1 MKKIVYF
8 LLFALCLPIGLMAQS
23 VDDDLYFIPS
33 KDKQEKKETPV
44 KKETK
49 KQVTNIY
56 TSPGTTVVV
65 QDRKGRTRDVDEYNR
80 RYDARDNEF
89 VMDNDTLYIKEKSNP
104 DLDGEWVT
112 GEFNGTE
119 DDYEY
124 AERIIRFRN
133 PRFAI
138 SISSPLYWDVVYGP
152 NSWGTMAGD
161 GIVLTTLGD
170 ILRVIGAAGMAATG
184 VAGMAVAIGDI
195 ITTGTVV
202 LAGAGAEVEA
212 VIGQVL
218 PIQTVVLP
226 DKAVTGILPL
236 FVVMVRVPFVPVVLL
251 FGEALQFVQKVVL
264 FVLLV
269 LLIAGE
275 LLPGV

>member
-1 MKKIVYF
+1 MYIPTVCM
-8 LLFALCLPIGLMAQS
+8 LMRSRHSVIHSGGIGVMALTAG
-23 VDDDLYFIPS
+23 D
-33 KDKQEKKETPV
+33 
-44 KKETK
+44 
-49 KQVTNIY
+49 
-56 TSPGTTVVV
+56 
-65 QDRKGRTRDVDEYNR
+65 
-80 RYDARDNEF
+80 
-89 VMDNDTLYIKEKSNP
+89 
-104 DLDGEWVT
+104 
-112 GEFNGTE
+112 
-119 DDYEY
+119 
-124 AERIIRFRN
+124 
-133 PRFAI
+133 
-138 SISSPLYWDVVYGP
+138 
-152 NSWGTMAGD
+152 GTMAGD

-170 ILRVIGAAGMAATG
+170 ITPVIGAVATGAAGMAAD
-184 VAGMAVAIGDI
+184 IGDI

>member
-1 MKKIVYF
+1 MYIPTVCM
-8 LLFALCLPIGLMAQS
+8 LMRSRHSVIHSGGIGVMALTAG
-23 VDDDLYFIPS
+23 D
-33 KDKQEKKETPV
+33 
-44 KKETK
+44 
-49 KQVTNIY
+49 
-56 TSPGTTVVV
+56 
-65 QDRKGRTRDVDEYNR
+65 
-80 RYDARDNEF
+80 
-89 VMDNDTLYIKEKSNP
+89 
-104 DLDGEWVT
+104 
-112 GEFNGTE
+112 
-119 DDYEY
+119 
-124 AERIIRFRN
+124 
-133 PRFAI
+133 
-138 SISSPLYWDVVYGP
+138 
-152 NSWGTMAGD
+152 GTMAGD

-170 ILRVIGAAGMAATG
+170 ITPVIGAEATG

-269 LLIAGE
+269 LLIVGE
-275 LLPGV
+275 LLPDV

>member
-1 MKKIVYF
+1 MYIPTVCM
-8 LLFALCLPIGLMAQS
+8 LMRSRHSVIHSGGIGVMALTAG
-23 VDDDLYFIPS
+23 D
-33 KDKQEKKETPV
+33 
-44 KKETK
+44 
-49 KQVTNIY
+49 
-56 TSPGTTVVV
+56 
-65 QDRKGRTRDVDEYNR
+65 
-80 RYDARDNEF
+80 
-89 VMDNDTLYIKEKSNP
+89 
-104 DLDGEWVT
+104 
-112 GEFNGTE
+112 
-119 DDYEY
+119 
-124 AERIIRFRN
+124 
-133 PRFAI
+133 
-138 SISSPLYWDVVYGP
+138 
-152 NSWGTMAGD
+152 GTMAGD

-170 ILRVIGAAGMAATG
+170 ITPVIGAAATG
-184 VAGMAVAIGDI
+184 VAGMAADIGDI

-251 FGEALQFVQKVVL
+251 FGEALQFIQKVVL

>member
-1 MKKIVYF
+1 MYIPTVCM
-8 LLFALCLPIGLMAQS
+8 LMRSRHSVIHSGGIGVMALTAG
-23 VDDDLYFIPS
+23 D
-33 KDKQEKKETPV
+33 
-44 KKETK
+44 
-49 KQVTNIY
+49 
-56 TSPGTTVVV
+56 
-65 QDRKGRTRDVDEYNR
+65 
-80 RYDARDNEF
+80 
-89 VMDNDTLYIKEKSNP
+89 
-104 DLDGEWVT
+104 
-112 GEFNGTE
+112 
-119 DDYEY
+119 
-124 AERIIRFRN
+124 
-133 PRFAI
+133 
-138 SISSPLYWDVVYGP
+138 
-152 NSWGTMAGD
+152 GTMAGD
-161 GIVLTTLGD
+161 GIVLITLGD
-170 ILRVIGAAGMAATG
+170 ITPVIGEAATG
-184 VAGMAVAIGDI
+184 VAGMAADIGDI